1 MSLKNLEY
9 ISISEGWGL
18 TLVAYKKTS
27 ISSYTSK
34 TADTLIS
41 FLEDFGEWW
50 DGHFINILRNF
61 TKYLYTSL
69 TSSNLLFCTN
79 VIKTNLFRHIQSIIK
94 RFFAWK
100 GNYVS
105 QVNRNC
111 PHNFYI
117 AQWRHIFIYYLTI
130 TISCFDIVV
139 LLQKRLLKIIHLKHF
154 SSTCCH

>member
-61 TKYLYTSL
+61 TKYLYISL

-79 VIKTNLFRHIQSIIK
+79 VIKTNLFRHIQSI
-94 RFFAWK
+94 WK
-100 GNYVS
+100 DFLHEKEIMLGKSIETAPITSTFLNED
-105 QVNRNC
+105 
-111 PHNFYI
+111 
-117 AQWRHIFIYYLTI
+117 IFLFTI
-130 TISCFDIVV
+130 E
-139 LLQKRLLKIIHLKHF
+139 Q
-154 SSTCCH
+154 